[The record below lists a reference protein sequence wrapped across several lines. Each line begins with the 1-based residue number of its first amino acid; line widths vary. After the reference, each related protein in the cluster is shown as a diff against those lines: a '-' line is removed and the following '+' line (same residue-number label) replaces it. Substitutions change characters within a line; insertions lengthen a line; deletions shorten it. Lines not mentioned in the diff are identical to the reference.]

1 MITIANPDKSSEVVA
16 VALSFA
22 LLMCNLL
29 HVRPSLSSYGSPFEF
44 LGPPLLP
51 YEKVTIK
58 LSKTTLLQF
67 I

>member
-1 MITIANPDKSSEVVA
+1 MITIANPDKSSDVVA

-44 LGPPLLP
+44 FGPPLLP
-51 YEKVTIK
+51 CEKVTNT
-58 LSKTTLLQF
+58 LGKTTQL
-67 I
+67 

>member
-1 MITIANPDKSSEVVA
+1 MITIANPDKSSDVVA

-44 LGPPLLP
+44 FGPPLLP
-51 YEKVTIK
+51 CDKVTNT
-58 LSKTTLLQF
+58 LSND
-67 I
+67 